1 MYDDDRDA
9 MAAEYVLGTL
19 SGDERSQAETLM
31 TIDPAFEAVVRQWE
45 KRLGELNVMVEAVE
59 PAPEVWERIKA
70 GIRPAATV
78 APTIIGDR
86 DIIADHEDDDDVKL
100 PRVDEA
106 ELQAPQTPV
115 APSPVA
121 ALASSLL
128 PPDTEAQGKT
138 PAEAPPVTS
147 SGRPASPA
155 TESAEKKV
163 ERSADVIYL
172 ARKVKRW
179 RRLTLVV
186 GALAAVMALY
196 IAVWQAAPDLIP
208 YDLRPADSG
217 GTTAQGSARGAQD
230 RLVVVLQQE
239 PMAPAFLLTVDTE
252 KRMLTARRVSATPE
266 NGRSYELWL
275 ISARSPAPRS
285 LGVVGAD
292 EFTQRP
298 LPGNFDAATL
308 RAASYAVSLEP
319 AGGSTTGA
327 PTGPI
332 LFTGKAV
339 EALPATPKT

>member
-19 SGDERSQAETLM
+19 SGDERTQAETLM

-59 PAPEVWERIKA
+59 PGPEVWERIKA

-78 APTIIGDR
+78 AAT
-86 DIIADHEDDDDVKL
+86 IIADRDDEDEVKL

-106 ELQAPQTPV
+106 ELQAPQAPV

-121 ALASSLL
+121 TLASSLL
-128 PPDTEAQGKT
+128 PPDAETQSKA
-138 PAEAPPVTS
+138 PAEAPPVTV

-155 TESAEKKV
+155 AEPAEPKV

-172 ARKVKRW
+172 ARTVKRW
-179 RRLTLVV
+179 RRLTLAI

-208 YDLRPADSG
+208 FELRPSDSSMA
-217 GTTAQGSARGAQD
+217 TAQGPARAAQD

-239 PMAPAFLLTVDTE
+239 PMAPAFLLTVDTQ
-252 KRMLTARRVSATPE
+252 KRMLTARRISATPE
-266 NGRSYELWL
+266 TGRSYELWL
-275 ISARSPAPRS
+275 ISSRFPNPRS

-298 LPGNFDAATL
+298 LPGNFDANTL

-319 AGGSTTGA
+319 AGGSTTGV
-327 PTGPI
+327 PTGPV

-339 EALPATPKT
+339 ESLPATPKT